1 MFFFGG
7 AIESYLN
14 FLIFFGSCEIRKK
27 KKDYLFIFFRNL
39 FLLGC
44 VEESINLIDDSNEF
58 KKYKKKLNIVV

>member
-1 MFFFGG
+1 MKS
-7 AIESYLN
+7 E
-14 FLIFFGSCEIRKK
+14 K

-44 VEESINLIDDSNEF
+44 FEESVNLIDDSDEF